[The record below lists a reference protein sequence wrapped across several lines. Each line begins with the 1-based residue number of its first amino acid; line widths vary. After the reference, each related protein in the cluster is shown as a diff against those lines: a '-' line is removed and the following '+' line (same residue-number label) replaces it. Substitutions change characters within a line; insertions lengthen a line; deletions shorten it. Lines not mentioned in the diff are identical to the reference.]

1 MTKSIEEMKQAAI
14 QYLRSD
20 IEELSEQHED
30 AERRA
35 YHYKAQASLG
45 TIMATGLISSDE
57 FNSLGNEIGEANTKA
72 SAQVKT
78 AINNMKS

>member
-1 MTKSIEEMKQAAI
+1 MKSIEEMKQGAI

-20 IEELSEQHED
+20 IEVLSEQNED

-35 YHYKAQASLG
+35 YHHRAQASLG

-57 FNSLGNEIGEANTKA
+57 YKNLGNEIGEANTKA
-72 SAQVKT
+72 YAQVK
-78 AINNMKS
+78 AVLK